1 MSTEKFSQLNSL
13 RSLMRSMSIISLG
26 TLTSRILGFVRDI
39 ILAKFFGTG
48 FRADAFFVAFRIPNL
63 FRDMVGEGAAN
74 SAVVPVLSEYL
85 HRDKQE
91 QFWRFVSVILVL
103 AMLVLSAITL
113 FGIIFTPLIIRI
125 LAPGFLANPEKL
137 LLTIR
142 LTKILFPYLIFIGL
156 TAYSMAILYT
166 FRKFSVPAFSPCL
179 LNVAIIVST
188 VLSVKFLTEPVYGL
202 AAGVLIGGV
211 LQFAVQIPPLF
222 KMGYHFQRP
231 ATLRHP
237 GVFKVGSLLLPRMVG
252 AGVYQLTIF
261 VDTFCASLSSIV
273 GAGGIS
279 AVYYAN
285 RIIQLPMGVFGVALA
300 SAILPT
306 LASFSAQKDIPRLRA
321 TLVFAVQNI
330 LFVMAPISII
340 TMVLSGPI
348 IRILFERGAFD
359 GYSTAVTS
367 SALLFYA
374 IGLFAFGGIKILV
387 AAFYSMQ
394 DTKTPVK
401 VAAACLVINAVL
413 NFILMWP
420 MKVAGI
426 ALASSIGALINFS
439 LLLWLMNR
447 RVGGLLDGLRIFVVR
462 IMMSACLAGL
472 LTKWMWYIF
481 CGWWNDIVCL
491 FLVPALGTA
500 VYMAACYYFDVH
512 QARRAVAWIREQ
524 GAKVVDQS
532 KG

>member
-1 MSTEKFSQLNSL
+1 MSTEKFLRLNSL
-13 RSLMRSMSIISLG
+13 RSLMKSMSVISLG
-26 TLTSRILGFVRDI
+26 TLSSRVLGFVRDI

-63 FRDMVGEGAAN
+63 FRDLVGEGAAN

-91 QFWRFVSVILVL
+91 QFWRFVSIILVL
-103 AMLVLSAITL
+103 AMLVLSVITL
-113 FGIIFTPLIIRI
+113 IGVLLAPFIVRV
-125 LAPGFLANPEKL
+125 LAPGFMANAEKL
-137 LLTIR
+137 DMTVR
-142 LTKILFPYLIFIGL
+142 LTKMMFPYLIFIGL
-156 TAYSMAILYT
+156 TAYSMAVLYT

-179 LNVAIIVST
+179 LNIAVIISA
-188 VLSVKFLTEPVYGL
+188 VLSVHYLKEPVYGL
-202 AAGVLIGGV
+202 ALGVLIGGL
-211 LQFAVQIPPLF
+211 LQFVVQVPPLLRI
-222 KMGYHFQRP
+222 GYRFQRP
-231 ATLRHP
+231 ATMRHP
-237 GVFKVGSLLLPRMVG
+237 GIVKVGSLLLPRMVG

-300 SAILPT
+300 SAVLPT
-306 LASFSAQKDIPRLRA
+306 LSSFSAQKDTVRLRE

-330 LFVMAPISII
+330 LFIMAPVSVI

-359 GYSTAVTS
+359 QYSTAITS
-367 SALLFYA
+367 SALFFYA

-387 AAFYSMQ
+387 SAFHAMQ

-401 VAAACLVINAVL
+401 IAAGCLLINAAL
-413 NFILMWP
+413 NFLLMWS

-426 ALASSIGALINFS
+426 ALASSIGAVVNFF
-439 LLLWLMNR
+439 LLLWFMNKKI
-447 RVGGLLDGLRIFVVR
+447 GGLLDGLRAFSLKIIV
-462 IMMSACLAGL
+462 SAFLAGL
-472 LTKWMWYIF
+472 MTRWMWYM
-481 CGWWNDIVCL
+481 CSGWWNDIVCL
-491 FLVPALGTA
+491 VCVPAFGTA
-500 VYMAACYYFDVH
+500 VYAAACYVFEVS
-512 QARRAVAWIREQ
+512 QARKAAAWILEYGRGNDER
-524 GAKVVDQS
+524 K
-532 KG
+532 